1 MPGNN
6 KVILIDGSSFMYK
19 AYFALAVVGNF
30 MKNSK
35 GLCTNAIYT
44 FINMMTSILKTTN
57 PKKILVAFDA
67 GKKTFRHDLCETYKD
82 GRRPMDDEMRMQIP
96 YIKKYLDLIGIPR
109 YEIPLYEADDIIGTM
124 AKEAEEKG
132 YKVSIYSSD
141 KDLLQLITDNVTV
154 YKSKKGINDLE
165 EFNKEH
171 FIETYGFDPIKMIDL
186 KALMGDPSDNLPGIK
201 GVGEKTAT
209 KLIIEYGSV
218 EGIIDNMESIKGK
231 MGELIREN
239 YKDALMTKE
248 MVTIN
253 NSSPIE
259 ITIDDIDKKDVS
271 DELIDFYKDLEFNSF
286 LKNIKIT
293 KVDKN
298 SNYKVNDKTNAFID
312 KSSIYLEM
320 LDDNYHN
327 GKIIGISLSNSNG
340 NFYFDESILEDNDF
354 KKFIEDKNLEKYTYN
369 YKRLKVSLMYK
380 NIFVKGVTFD
390 LELASY
396 LVDPKTVKD
405 DFSKMASFYN
415 YDIALDE
422 QIYGKGAKQALP
434 EKDIYINHIVKKA
447 IAINELKDTLINKLK
462 EQEQYELFSSIE
474 VPLSDCLGDMEFSGM
489 KIDLEELNR
498 QKEDIKYRIDNLTK
512 DIYEVAGEEFNISST
527 KQLGV
532 ILFEKLNLPNGKKT
546 KTGYSTDSDTLE
558 SIRYYHEL
566 PSLVLEY
573 RRLTK
578 LYSTYLEGIENVVTN
593 GFVHTIFLQTQTET
607 GRLSSVEPNLQNIPI
622 RTSEGALIRKIFVP
636 NNDIFVSMD
645 YSQIELRMLAHIANV
660 KEMIDDFKNDRDIHE
675 ETAKFIYGKSS
686 VTKSERQ
693 SAKAINFGI
702 IYGMSTWRL
711 ANDLKISNA
720 KAKEFMDNYFLRFKE
735 IKEYMDGVIS
745 FAKENGY
752 VKTIMN
758 RRRYIPE
765 LNNSVFMVRE
775 AGKRNAMNAPI
786 QGSAADLI
794 KKAMVLIHEKMKSLN
809 LKSKLVCQIH
819 DELIF
824 DCVNEEKDLIM
835 KLGKEIMENAFSL
848 NVPLKVSVGEGK
860 TLFDA
865 K

>member
-1 MPGNN
+1 MAENN
-6 KVILIDGSSFMYK
+6 KVYLIDGSSFMYK
-19 AYFALAVVGNF
+19 AYFALAVTGNF

-44 FINMMTSILKTTN
+44 FINMMTSILKTN

-67 GKKTFRHDLCETYKD
+67 GKKTFRHEMCETYKD

-96 YIKKYLDLIGIPR
+96 YIKKYLDLIGVAR
-109 YEIPLYEADDIIGTM
+109 YEKELYEADDIIGTL
-124 AKEAEEKG
+124 AKEAEAKG
-132 YKVSIYSSD
+132 YKVNVYSSD

-165 EFNKEH
+165 EYTKDY
-171 FIETYGFDPIKMIDL
+171 FINEYGFEPIKMIDL
-186 KALMGDPSDNLPGIK
+186 KALMGDASDNLPGIK
-201 GVGEKTAT
+201 GIGEKTAT
-209 KLIIEYGSV
+209 KLIIEYGSI
-218 EGIIDNMESIKGK
+218 EGIIDNKDNIKGK
-231 MGELIREN
+231 MGDLIREHFN
-239 YKDALMTKE
+239 DAIMTKK

-253 NSSPIE
+253 NESPID
-259 ITIDDIDKKDVS
+259 ITVDDINRLDEK
-271 DELIDFYKDLEFNSF
+271 DELFDFYKDLEFNSF
-286 LKNIKIT
+286 LKRMKVKRIDEIDYKI
-293 KVDKN
+293 
-298 SNYKVNDKTNAFID
+298 NDKTNAFT
-312 KSSIYLEM
+312 SNCSIHLEM

-327 GKIIGISLSNSNG
+327 GKIIGFSIKNDNG
-340 NFYFDESILEDNDF
+340 LFYFDSNIVEDSDFKNFLEDE
-354 KKFIEDKNLEKYTYN
+354 KIKKYTYN
-369 YKRLKVSLMYK
+369 YKRLKVVLMNYGI
-380 NIFVKGVTFD
+380 NIKGVDFD
-390 LELASY
+390 LQLASY
-396 LVDPKTVKD
+396 LIDPKTVKD
-405 DFSKMASFYN
+405 DFSKLVSFYE
-415 YDIALDE
+415 YDLDLDE

-434 EKDIYINHIVKKA
+434 EEAIYQNHIVKKA
-447 IAINELKDTLINKLK
+447 KAIYDLKDKLIDILK
-462 EQEQYELFSSIE
+462 EQDQYSLFYNIE
-474 VPLSDCLGDMEFSGM
+474 IPLSDCLGDMEYEGM
-489 KIDLEELNR
+489 KIDIDELNR
-498 QKEDIKYRIDNLTK
+498 QKESIKKRIDNLTK

-578 LYSTYLEGIENVVTN
+578 LYSTYLEGIENVISK

-607 GRLSSVEPNLQNIPI
+607 GRLSSIEPNLQNIPI
-622 RTSEGALIRKIFVP
+622 RTEEGALIRKIFVP
-636 NNDIFVSMD
+636 KNDLFVSMD

-660 KEMIDDFKNDRDIHE
+660 KEMIDDFKNNRDIHE
-675 ETAKFIYGKSS
+675 ETAKFIYKKDH
-686 VTKSERQ
+686 VTKMERQ

-711 ANDLKISNA
+711 ANDLRISNA
-720 KAKEFMDNYFLRFKE
+720 EAKEFMNNYFLRYAE
-735 IKEYMDGVIS
+735 IKEYMDKTVE

-765 LNNSVFMVRE
+765 LSNPVFMVRE

-794 KKAMVLIHEKMKSLN
+794 KNAMVLIHKKLNELN
-809 LKSKLVCQIH
+809 LKSKLVSQIH
-819 DELIF
+819 DELVF
-824 DCVNEEKDLIM
+824 DCVESEVEQVKKI
-835 KLGKEIMENAFSL
+835 GKEIMEESFKL
-848 NVPLKVSVGEGK
+848 NVPLVVSTGLGK
-860 TLFDA
+860 TLYEA

>member
-1 MPGNN
+1 MADN

-19 AYFALAVVGNF
+19 AYFALASVGNF

-44 FINMMTSILKTTN
+44 FINMMTSILKTN

-67 GKKTFRHDLCETYKD
+67 GKKTFRHELCATYKD

-96 YIKKYLDLIGIPR
+96 YIKKYLDLVGVAR
-109 YEIPLYEADDIIGTM
+109 YEMPLYEADDIIGTM
-124 AKEAEEKG
+124 AKICEEKG
-132 YKVSIYSSD
+132 YKVGIYSSD
-141 KDLLQLITDNVTV
+141 KDLLQLITDNTTV

-165 EFNKEH
+165 EFSKAH
-171 FIETYGFDPIKMIDL
+171 FIEEYGFDPIKMIDL
-186 KALMGDPSDNLPGIK
+186 KSLMGDPSDNLPGIK
-201 GVGEKTAT
+201 GIGEKTAT

-218 EGIIDNMESIKGK
+218 EGIIENKEKIKGK
-231 MGELIREN
+231 MGDLIREH
-239 YKDALMTKE
+239 YEDALMTKK

-253 NSSPIE
+253 NQSPID
-259 ITIDDIDKKDVS
+259 ITIDDIDRKEES

-286 LKNIKIT
+286 LKKTKIKVVKET
-293 KVDKN
+293 N
-298 SNYKVNDKTNAFID
+298 FKVNDKTNAFI
-312 KSSIYLEM
+312 SESAIHLEM
-320 LDDNYHN
+320 LEENYHN
-327 GKIIGISLSNSNG
+327 GNIVGISIFNKNG
-340 NFYFDESILEDNDF
+340 SFYFDKDIINDSDF
-354 KKFIEDKNLEKYTYN
+354 KNFIEDESIKKYTYN
-369 YKRLKVSLMYK
+369 YKRLKVVLMY
-380 NIFVKGVTFD
+380 NNLNVRGVTFD
-390 LELASY
+390 LQLASY
-396 LVDPKTVKD
+396 LIDPKTVKD
-405 DFSKMASFYN
+405 DFSKLASFYE

-434 EKDIYINHIVKKA
+434 EKEIYENHIVKKA
-447 IAINELKDTLINKLK
+447 QAIYELKDNLIDKLK
-462 EQEQYELFSSIE
+462 NQEQYNLFSNIE
-474 VPLSDCLGDMEFSGM
+474 IPLSDCLADMEFNGM
-489 KIDLEELNR
+489 KVDLDELHKQKTEIGKRIDL
-498 QKEDIKYRIDNLTK
+498 LTK

-558 SIRYYHEL
+558 SIRYFHEL

-573 RRLTK
+573 RKLTK
-578 LYSTYLEGIENVVTN
+578 LYSTYLEGIENVITK

-607 GRLSSVEPNLQNIPI
+607 GRLSSIEPNLQNIPI
-622 RTSEGALIRKIFVP
+622 RTEDGALIRKMFIP
-636 NNDIFVSMD
+636 SNDLFISMD
-645 YSQIELRMLAHIANV
+645 YSQIELRLLAHIANV
-660 KEMIDDFKNDRDIHE
+660 KEMINDFKNNRDIHE
-675 ETAKFIYGKSS
+675 ETAKYILKKEM
-686 VTKSERQ
+686 VTKTERQ

-711 ANDLKISNA
+711 ANDLKISNSEA
-720 KAKEFMDNYFLRFKE
+720 KDFMDKYFERYSE
-735 IKEYMDGVIS
+735 IKEYMESTIN

-765 LNNSVFMVRE
+765 LSNPVFMVRE

-786 QGSAADLI
+786 QGSAADLM
-794 KKAMVLIHEKMKSLN
+794 KNAMVLIHKKMKELN
-809 LKSKLVCQIH
+809 LKSKLVSQIH

-824 DCVNEEKDLIM
+824 DCIESEKDEII
-835 KLGKEIMENAFSL
+835 KLGKDIMENAFKL
-848 NVPLKVSVGEGK
+848 NVPLVVSVGMGK

>member
-1 MPGNN
+1 MADN

-19 AYFALAVVGNF
+19 AYFALASVGNF

-44 FINMMTSILKTTN
+44 FINMMTSILKTN

-67 GKKTFRHDLCETYKD
+67 GKKTFRHELCATYKD

-96 YIKKYLDLIGIPR
+96 YIKKYLDLVGVAR
-109 YEIPLYEADDIIGTM
+109 YEMPLYEADDIIGTM
-124 AKEAEEKG
+124 AKICEEKG
-132 YKVSIYSSD
+132 YKVGIYSSD
-141 KDLLQLITDNVTV
+141 KDLLQLITDNTTV

-165 EFNKEH
+165 EFSKAH
-171 FIETYGFDPIKMIDL
+171 FIEEYGFDPIKMIDL
-186 KALMGDPSDNLPGIK
+186 KSLMGDPSDNLPGIK
-201 GVGEKTAT
+201 GIGEKTAT

-218 EGIIDNMESIKGK
+218 EGIIENKENIKGK
-231 MGELIREN
+231 MGDLIRER
-239 YKDALMTKE
+239 YEDALMTKK

-253 NSSPIE
+253 NESPID
-259 ITIDDIDKKDVS
+259 ITVDDIDRKEES

-286 LKNIKIT
+286 LKRT
-293 KVDKN
+293 KVKTVKEIN
-298 SNYKVNDKTNAFID
+298 FKVNDKTNAFI
-312 KSSIYLEM
+312 SESAIHLEM
-320 LDDNYHN
+320 LEENYHN
-327 GKIIGISLSNSNG
+327 GNIVGISIFNKNG
-340 NFYFDESILEDNDF
+340 SFYFDKDIINDSDF
-354 KKFIEDKNLEKYTYN
+354 KSFIEDESIKKYTYN
-369 YKRLKVSLMYK
+369 YKRLKVVLMYN
-380 NIFVKGVTFD
+380 NINVRGVTFD
-390 LELASY
+390 LQLASY
-396 LVDPKTVKD
+396 LIDPKTVKD
-405 DFSKMASFYN
+405 DFSKLASFYE

-434 EKDIYINHIVKKA
+434 EKEIYENHIVKKA
-447 IAINELKDTLINKLK
+447 QAIYELKDNLIEKLK
-462 EQEQYELFSSIE
+462 NQEQYNLFSNIE
-474 VPLSDCLGDMEFSGM
+474 IPLSDCLADMEFNGM
-489 KIDLEELNR
+489 KVDLDELHKQKNEIGKRIDL
-498 QKEDIKYRIDNLTK
+498 LTK

-558 SIRYYHEL
+558 SIRYFHEL

-573 RRLTK
+573 RKLTK
-578 LYSTYLEGIENVVTN
+578 LYSTYLEGIENVITK

-607 GRLSSVEPNLQNIPI
+607 GRLSSIEPNLQNIPI
-622 RTSEGALIRKIFVP
+622 RTEDGALIRKMFIP
-636 NNDIFVSMD
+636 SNDLFISMD
-645 YSQIELRMLAHIANV
+645 YSQIELRLLAHIANV
-660 KEMIDDFKNDRDIHE
+660 KEMINDFKNNRDIHE
-675 ETAKFIYGKSS
+675 ETAKYILKKEM
-686 VTKSERQ
+686 VTKTERQ

-711 ANDLKISNA
+711 ANDLKISNSEA
-720 KAKEFMDNYFLRFKE
+720 KDFMDKYFERYSE
-735 IKEYMDGVIS
+735 IKEYMESTIN

-765 LNNSVFMVRE
+765 LSNPVFMVRE

-786 QGSAADLI
+786 QGSAADLM
-794 KKAMVLIHEKMKSLN
+794 KNAMVLIHKKMKELN
-809 LKSKLVCQIH
+809 LKSKLVSQIH

-824 DCVNEEKDLIM
+824 DCIESEKDEII
-835 KLGKEIMENAFSL
+835 KLGKDIMENAFKL
-848 NVPLKVSVGEGK
+848 NVPLVVSVGMGK

>member
-1 MPGNN
+1 MASKN

-67 GKKTFRHDLCETYKD
+67 GKHTFRHDMCETYKD
-82 GRRPMDDEMRMQIP
+82 GRRPMDDEMRVQIP
-96 YIKKYLDLIGIPR
+96 YIKKYLDLIGVPR
-109 YEIPLYEADDIIGTM
+109 YEIPLYEADDIIGTL
-124 AKEAEEKG
+124 ASEAEKKG
-132 YKVSIYSSD
+132 YDVSIYSSD
-141 KDLLQLITDNVTV
+141 KDLLQLITENITV

-165 EFNKEH
+165 EFNKSH

-186 KALMGDPSDNLPGIK
+186 KALMGDASDNLPGIK
-201 GVGEKTAT
+201 GIGEKTAT

-218 EGIIDNMESIKGK
+218 EGIIDNKDNIKGK
-231 MGELIREN
+231 MGDLIREN
-239 YKDALMTKE
+239 YNDAITTKK

-253 NSSPIE
+253 TMSPIE
-259 ITIDDIDKKDVS
+259 ITVDDIDRKEES

-286 LKNIKIT
+286 LKRT
-293 KVDKN
+293 KVTKASDT
-298 SNYKVNDKTNAFID
+298 SYLVNDKTNAFING
-312 KSSIYLEM
+312 SSIYLEM
-320 LDDNYHN
+320 LDDNYHTGN
-327 GKIIGISLSNSNG
+327 IIGIAISNKNG
-340 NFYFDESILEDNDF
+340 DFYFDKSILDDLDF
-354 KKFIEDKNLEKYTYN
+354 KKFMEDESLKKYTFN
-369 YKRLKVSLMYK
+369 YKRLKVCLMYK
-380 NIFVKGVTFD
+380 NINALGIEFD
-390 LELASY
+390 LQLASY
-396 LVDPKTVKD
+396 LIDPKTVKD
-405 DFSKMASFYN
+405 DFSKTVGFYEV
-415 YDIALDE
+415 DLALDE
-422 QIYGKGAKQALP
+422 QIYGKGAKMQLP
-434 EKDIYINHIVKKA
+434 EDAIYQSHIVKKA
-447 IAINELKDTLINKLK
+447 RTILDLKDTLINKLK
-462 EQEQYELFSSIE
+462 EQEQYSLFYNIE
-474 VPLSDCLGDMEFSGM
+474 IPLSDCLGDMEFSGM
-489 KIDLEELNR
+489 KIDLDELHR
-498 QKEDIKYRIDNLTK
+498 QKEDIKTRIDNLTK

-578 LYSTYLEGIENVVTN
+578 LYSTYLEGIENVETN

-607 GRLSSVEPNLQNIPI
+607 GRLSSIEPNLQNIPI
-622 RTSEGALIRKIFVP
+622 RTSEGALIRKIFIP
-636 NNDIFVSMD
+636 SNDIFVSMD
-645 YSQIELRMLAHIANV
+645 YSQIELRLLAHIANV
-660 KEMIDDFKNDRDIHE
+660 KEMINDFNNNHDIHE
-675 ETAKFIYGKSS
+675 ETAKFIYKKDS
-686 VTKSERQ
+686 VTKMERQ

-720 KAKEFMDNYFLRFKE
+720 EAKKFMDNYFLRFSE
-735 IKEYMDGVIS
+735 IKEYMDSTVE
-745 FAKENGY
+745 FAKDNGY

-765 LNNSVFMVRE
+765 LNNPVYMVRE

-794 KKAMVLIHEKMKSLN
+794 KNAMVLIHKKMKELN
-809 LKSKLVCQIH
+809 LKSKLVSQIH
-819 DELIF
+819 DELVF
-824 DCVNEEKDLIM
+824 DCVSSEVDVIK
-835 KLGKEIMENAFSL
+835 KLGKEIMENSFKL
-848 NVPLKVSVGEGK
+848 NVPLVVSIGEGK
-860 TLFDA
+860 TLYEA

>member
-1 MPGNN
+1 MADNN
-6 KVILIDGSSFMYK
+6 KVILIDGSSFMYR
-19 AYFALAVVGNF
+19 AYFALASVGNF

-44 FINMMTSILKTTN
+44 FINMMTSILKTN

-67 GKKTFRHDLCETYKD
+67 GKKTFRHEMCETYKD
-82 GRRPMDDEMRMQIP
+82 GRRPMDDEMRVQIP
-96 YIKKYLDLIGIPR
+96 YIKKYLDLVGIPR
-109 YEIPLYEADDIIGTM
+109 YEIPLYEADDIIGTL

-132 YKVSIYSSD
+132 YKVSVYSSD
-141 KDLLQLITDNVTV
+141 KDLLQLITDNITV

-165 EFNKEH
+165 EYNKAH
-171 FIETYGFDPIKMIDL
+171 FLETYGFDPIKMIDL

-218 EGIIDNMESIKGK
+218 EGIIKNKETIKGK
-231 MGELIREN
+231 MGDLIREH
-239 YKDALMTKE
+239 YEDALMTKK

-253 NSSPIE
+253 NTSPIE
-259 ITIDDIDKKDVS
+259 ITIDDINRKDES

-286 LKNIKIT
+286 LKKTKIT
-293 KVDKN
+293 KVSEN
-298 SNYKVNDKTNAFID
+298 TNIVTNDKTNAFIN
-312 KSSIYLEM
+312 KSAVHLEM

-327 GKIIGISLSNSNG
+327 GKVIGLAVSNTNG
-340 NFYFDESILEDNDF
+340 NFYFDSDILSDLDF
-354 KKFIEDKNLEKYTYN
+354 KKFMEDENLEKYTYN
-369 YKRLKVSLMYK
+369 YKRLKVVLMYH

-390 LELASY
+390 IELASY
-396 LVDPKTVKD
+396 LIDPKTVKD
-405 DFSKMASFYN
+405 DFSKMVGFYN

-434 EKDIYINHIVKKA
+434 EKDIYVNHIIKKA
-447 IAINELKDTLINKLK
+447 MAINDLKDTLINKLK
-462 EQEQYELFSSIE
+462 EQEQYNLFSNIE
-474 VPLSDCLGDMEFSGM
+474 LPLSDCLGDMEFSGM
-489 KIDLEELNR
+489 KIDLDELHR
-498 QKEDIKYRIDNLTK
+498 QKDDIKNRIDNLTK
-512 DIYEVAGEEFNISST
+512 DIYEVAECEFNISST
-527 KQLGV
+527 KQLGE
-532 ILFEKLNLPNGKKT
+532 ILFEKLQLPNGKKT

-578 LYSTYLEGIENVVTN
+578 LYSTYLEGIENVVSK
-593 GFVHTIFLQTQTET
+593 GFVHTIFLQTSTET
-607 GRLSSVEPNLQNIPI
+607 GRLSSIEPNLQNIPI
-622 RTSEGALIRKIFVP
+622 RTEEGALIRKIFIP
-636 NNDIFVSMD
+636 SNDIFISMD
-645 YSQIELRMLAHIANV
+645 YSQIELRLLAHIANV
-660 KEMIDDFKNDRDIHE
+660 KEMISDFNNNRDIHE
-675 ETAKFIYGKSS
+675 ETAKFIYKKDS
-686 VTKSERQ
+686 VTKMERQ

-711 ANDLKISNA
+711 ANDLRISNA
-720 KAKEFMDNYFLRFKE
+720 EAKNFMDNYFLRYAE
-735 IKEYMDGVIS
+735 IKEYMNSTVNY
-745 FAKENGY
+745 AKENGY

-765 LNNSVFMVRE
+765 LSNPVFMVRE

-794 KKAMVLIHEKMKSLN
+794 KNAMVLIHKKMIELN
-809 LKSKLVCQIH
+809 LKSKLVSQIH
-819 DELIF
+819 DELVF
-824 DCVNEEKDLIM
+824 DCVSDEVETIKKI
-835 KLGKEIMENAFSL
+835 GKEIMENSFKL
-848 NVPLKVSVGEGK
+848 NVPLVVSVGMGK
-860 TLFDA
+860 TLYEA

>member
-1 MPGNN
+1 MANDN
-6 KVILIDGSSFMYK
+6 KVILIDGSSFMYR
-19 AYFALAVVGNF
+19 AYFALASVGNF

-44 FINMMTSILKTTN
+44 FINMMTSILKTN

-67 GKKTFRHDLCETYKD
+67 GKKTFRHELCATYKD

-96 YIKKYLDLIGIPR
+96 YIKKYLDLVGVAR

-124 AKEAEEKG
+124 AKEAEAKG

-141 KDLLQLITDNVTV
+141 KDLLQLITDNTTV

-165 EFNKEH
+165 EYSKAH
-171 FIETYGFDPIKMIDL
+171 FIEEYGFDPIKMIDL
-186 KALMGDPSDNLPGIK
+186 KSLMGDPSDNLPGIK

-218 EGIIDNMESIKGK
+218 EGIIENKDNIKGK
-231 MGELIREN
+231 MGDLIREH
-239 YKDALMTKE
+239 YEDALMTKK

-253 NSSPIE
+253 NESPIE
-259 ITIDDIDKKDVS
+259 ITVDDINKKDES

-286 LKNIKIT
+286 LKRT
-293 KVDKN
+293 KVKTVEEIN
-298 SNYKVNDKTNAFID
+298 FKVNDKTNAFI
-312 KSSIYLEM
+312 SESAIHLEM
-320 LDDNYHN
+320 LEENYHN
-327 GKIIGISLSNSNG
+327 GKVIGLSIFNKNG
-340 NFYFDESILEDNDF
+340 SFYFDSDILTDFDF
-354 KKFIEDKNLEKYTYN
+354 KNFIEDESIKKYTYN
-369 YKRLKVSLMYK
+369 YKRLKVVLMY
-380 NIFVKGVTFD
+380 NNLSIKGVTFD
-390 LELASY
+390 IQLASY
-396 LVDPKTVKD
+396 LIDPKTVKD
-405 DFSKMASFYN
+405 DFSKLVSFYE

-422 QIYGKGAKQALP
+422 QIYGKGAKQSLP
-434 EKDIYINHIVKKA
+434 EKEIYMNHITKKA
-447 IAINELKDTLINKLK
+447 QAIYELKDTLIDKLK
-462 EQEQYELFSSIE
+462 NQEQYNLFSNIE
-474 VPLSDCLGDMEFSGM
+474 IPLSDCLGDMEFSGM
-489 KIDLEELNR
+489 KVDLDELHK
-498 QKEDIKYRIDNLTK
+498 QKTEIGKRIELLTK

-573 RRLTK
+573 RKLTK
-578 LYSTYLEGIENVVTN
+578 LYSTYLEGIENVITK

-607 GRLSSVEPNLQNIPI
+607 GRLSSIEPNLQNIPI
-622 RTSEGALIRKIFVP
+622 RTEDGALIRKMFVP
-636 NNDIFVSMD
+636 NNDLFISMD
-645 YSQIELRMLAHIANV
+645 YSQIELRLLAHIANV
-660 KEMIDDFKNDRDIHE
+660 KEMINDFKNNKDIHE
-675 ETAKFIYGKSS
+675 ETAKYILKKES
-686 VTKSERQ
+686 VTKTERQ

-711 ANDLKISNA
+711 ANDLKISNSEA
-720 KAKEFMDNYFLRFKE
+720 KSFMDKYFERYSE
-735 IKEYMDGVIS
+735 IKEYMESTVN

-765 LNNSVFMVRE
+765 LSNPVFMVRE

-786 QGSAADLI
+786 QGSAADLM
-794 KKAMVLIHEKMKSLN
+794 KNAMVLIHKKMKELN
-809 LKSKLVCQIH
+809 LKSKLVSQIH

-824 DCVNEEKDLIM
+824 DVVESEKDEII
-835 KLGKEIMENAFSL
+835 KLGKDIMENAFKL
-848 NVPLKVSVGEGK
+848 NVPLIVSVGMGK

>member
-1 MPGNN
+1 MADKN
-6 KVILIDGSSFMYK
+6 KIILIDGSSFMYK

-96 YIKKYLDLIGIPR
+96 YIKKYLDLVGVPR
-109 YEIPLYEADDIIGTM
+109 YEMPLYEADDIIGTI
-124 AKEAEEKG
+124 AREAEEKG
-132 YKVSIYSSD
+132 YEVSIYSSD
-141 KDLLQLITDNVTV
+141 KDLLQLITDKVTV

-165 EFNKEH
+165 EYSKEH

-201 GVGEKTAT
+201 GIGEKTAS

-218 EGIIDNMESIKGK
+218 EGIIDNRENIKGK
-231 MGELIREN
+231 MGDLIREH
-239 YKDALMTKE
+239 YEDALMTKK

-253 NSSPIE
+253 NESPIE
-259 ITIDDIDKKDVS
+259 ITVDDIDRL
-271 DELIDFYKDLEFNSF
+271 DESEELNDFYRELEFNSF
-286 LKNIKIT
+286 LKKT
-293 KVDKN
+293 KVT
-298 SNYKVNDKTNAFID
+298 KVVDAKYTLNDKDKAFID

-320 LDDNYHN
+320 LDENYHN
-327 GKIIGISLSNSNG
+327 GSIIGIGIANKNG
-340 NFYFDESILEDNDF
+340 SFFFEPTIIEDNDF
-354 KKFIEDKNLEKYTYN
+354 KKFIEDEKIEKYTYN

-390 LELASY
+390 IQLASY
-396 LVDPKTVKD
+396 LIDPKTVKD
-405 DFSKMASFYN
+405 DFSKMVSFFN
-415 YDIALDE
+415 YELPLDE
-422 QIYGKGAKQALP
+422 QIYGKGAKLALP
-434 EKDIYINHIVKKA
+434 EKEIYYNHITKKA
-447 IAINELKDTLINKLK
+447 VAILELKDTLINKLK
-462 EQEQYELFSSIE
+462 EQDQYELFSNIE
-474 VPLSDCLGDMEFSGM
+474 IPLSDCLGDMEFDGM
-489 KIDLEELNR
+489 KIDLDELHK
-498 QKEDIKYRIDNLTK
+498 QKDEIKERIDNLTN

-607 GRLSSVEPNLQNIPI
+607 GRLSSIEPNLQNIPI
-622 RTSEGALIRKIFVP
+622 RTSEGALIRKIFIP
-636 NNDIFVSMD
+636 SNDIFVSMD
-645 YSQIELRMLAHIANV
+645 YSQIELRLLAHIANV
-660 KEMIDDFKNDRDIHE
+660 KEMIDDFKNNRDIHE
-675 ETAKFIYGKSS
+675 ETAKFIYKKDS
-686 VTKSERQ
+686 VTKTERQ

-702 IYGMSTWRL
+702 IYGMSNWRL
-711 ANDLKISNA
+711 ANDLKISNNE
-720 KAKEFMDNYFLRFKE
+720 AKEFMDNYFLRFSE
-735 IKEYMDGVIS
+735 IKEYMNKTVE

-765 LNNSVFMVRE
+765 LSNPVYMVRE

-794 KKAMVLIHEKMKSLN
+794 KNAMVLIHKKLKEMN
-809 LKSKLVCQIH
+809 LKSKLVSQIH
-819 DELIF
+819 DELVF
-824 DCVNEEKDLIM
+824 DCTLDEKDIVM
-835 KLGKEIMENAFSL
+835 KLGKEIMEHAFSL
-848 NVPLKVSVGEGK
+848 NVPLSVSVGEGK
-860 TLFDA
+860 TLYDA

>member
-1 MPGNN
+1 MASKN

-44 FINMMTSILKTTN
+44 FINMMTSILKQTN

-67 GKKTFRHDLCETYKD
+67 GKHTFRHDLCETYKD

-96 YIKKYLDLIGIPR
+96 YIKKYLDLIGVSR
-109 YEIPLYEADDIIGTM
+109 YEIINYEADDIIGTL
-124 AKEAEEKG
+124 AKQAEEKG
-132 YKVSIYSSD
+132 YEVSIYSSD

-165 EFNKEH
+165 EFNKAH
-171 FIETYGFDPIKMIDL
+171 FIETYGFEPIKMIDL

-201 GVGEKTAT
+201 GIGEKTAS

-218 EGIIDNMESIKGK
+218 EGIIENKDSIKGK
-231 MGELIREN
+231 MGDLIREN
-239 YKDALMTKE
+239 YNDALMTKQ

-253 NSSPIE
+253 RESPIE
-259 ITIDDIDKKDVS
+259 ITIDDIDRKEES

-286 LKNIKIT
+286 LKKT
-293 KVDKN
+293 KVTKASS
-298 SNYKVNDKTNAFID
+298 SNYLVNDKTNAFID

-320 LDDNYHN
+320 LDENYHN
-327 GKIIGISLSNSNG
+327 GNIIGIAISNSNG
-340 NFYFDESILEDNDF
+340 SFYFDSNIISDLDF
-354 KKFIEDKNLEKYTYN
+354 KKFMEDENIKKYTFN

-380 NIFVKGVTFD
+380 NINVRGIDFD
-390 LELASY
+390 LQLASY
-396 LVDPKTVKD
+396 LIDPKTVKD
-405 DFSKMASFYN
+405 DFSKTVGFY
-415 YDIALDE
+415 DFDMPLDE
-422 QIYGKGAKQALP
+422 QIYGKGAKIALP
-434 EKDIYINHIVKKA
+434 EKNIYESHIVKKA
-447 IAINELKDTLINKLK
+447 EAILALKDTLINKLK
-462 EQEQYELFSSIE
+462 EQEQYDLFYNIE
-474 VPLSDCLGDMEFSGM
+474 IPLSTCLGDMEYSGM
-489 KIDLEELNR
+489 KIDLDELHR
-498 QKEDIKYRIDNLTK
+498 QKAEIKQRIDNLTN
-512 DIYEVAGEEFNISST
+512 DIYDVAGEEFNISST

-566 PSLVLEY
+566 PSLILEY

-607 GRLSSVEPNLQNIPI
+607 GRLSSIEPNLQNIPI
-622 RTSEGALIRKIFVP
+622 RTSEGALIRKIFIP
-636 NNDIFVSMD
+636 SNDVFVSMD
-645 YSQIELRMLAHIANV
+645 YSQIELRLLAHIANV
-660 KEMIDDFKNDRDIHE
+660 KEMISDFNNNRDIHE
-675 ETAKFIYGKSS
+675 ETAKFIYKKDS
-686 VTKSERQ
+686 VTKMERQ

-711 ANDLKISNA
+711 ANDLKISNNEA
-720 KAKEFMDNYFLRFKE
+720 KKFMDNYFLRFSE
-735 IKEYMDGVIS
+735 IKTYMDSTIE

-765 LNNSVFMVRE
+765 LNNPVYMVRE

-794 KKAMVLIHEKMKSLN
+794 KCAMVLIHKKFEELK
-809 LKSKLVCQIH
+809 LKSKIVSQIH

-824 DCVNEEKDLIM
+824 DCVNEEKELIM
-835 KLGKEIMENAFSL
+835 KIGKEIMENAFKLS
-848 NVPLKVSVGEGK
+848 VPLVVSVGEGK

>member
-1 MPGNN
+1 MASNN
-6 KVILIDGSSFMYK
+6 KVILIDGSSFMYR
-19 AYFALAVVGNF
+19 AYFALASVGNY

-44 FINMMTSILKTTN
+44 FINMMTSILKTN

-67 GKKTFRHDLCETYKD
+67 GKKTFRHELCETYKD
-82 GRRPMDDEMRMQIP
+82 GRRPMDDEMRVQIP
-96 YIKKYLDLIGIPR
+96 YIKKYLDLVGIPR
-109 YEIPLYEADDIIGTM
+109 YEIPLYEADDIIGTL
-124 AKEAEEKG
+124 AKKAEEEG

-165 EFNKEH
+165 EYDKAH

-201 GVGEKTAT
+201 GVGEKTAS

-218 EGIIDNMESIKGK
+218 EGIIEHKDSIKGK
-231 MGELIREN
+231 MGDLIREHFN
-239 YKDALMTKE
+239 DALMTKQ

-253 NSSPIE
+253 NESPIE
-259 ITIDDIDKKDVS
+259 ITIDDIDRKEES
-271 DELIDFYKDLEFNSF
+271 SELIDFYKDLEFNSF
-286 LKNIKIT
+286 LKKTKIT
-293 KVDKN
+293 KV
-298 SNYKVNDKTNAFID
+298 SNDTNIVINDKTNAFIN
-312 KSSIYLEM
+312 KSSIHLEM
-320 LDDNYHN
+320 LDENYHN
-327 GKIIGISLSNSNG
+327 GIVIGIGITNSNG
-340 NFYFDESILEDNDF
+340 SFYFDNNILEDVDF
-354 KKFIEDKNLEKYTYN
+354 KNFMENNSIDKYTYN
-369 YKRLKVSLMYK
+369 YKRLKVVLMYH
-380 NIFVKGVTFD
+380 NIFIQGVSFD

-396 LVDPKTVKD
+396 LLDPKTVKD
-405 DFSKMASFYN
+405 DFSKMVSFYD

-422 QIYGKGAKQALP
+422 QIYGKGAKQKLP
-434 EKDIYINHIVKKA
+434 EKEIYIDHIIKKA
-447 IAINELKDTLINKLK
+447 KAIMELKDNLINKLK
-462 EQEQYELFSSIE
+462 EQEQYNLFSNIE
-474 VPLSDCLGDMEFSGM
+474 LPLSDCLGDMEYSGM
-489 KIDLEELNR
+489 KIDLDELSR
-498 QKEDIKYRIDNLTK
+498 QKENIKERIDSLTN
-512 DIYEVAGEEFNISST
+512 DIYDVAGETFNISST
-527 KQLGV
+527 KQLGE

-578 LYSTYLEGIENVVTN
+578 LYSTYLEGIENVVN
-593 GFVHTIFLQTQTET
+593 KGFVHTIFLQTSTET
-607 GRLSSVEPNLQNIPI
+607 GRLSSIEPNLQNIPI
-622 RTSEGALIRKIFVP
+622 RTEEGALIRKIFIP
-636 NNDIFVSMD
+636 SNDIFISMD
-645 YSQIELRMLAHIANV
+645 YSQIELRLLAHIANV
-660 KEMIDDFKNDRDIHE
+660 KEMISDFNNNRDIHE
-675 ETAKFIYGKSS
+675 ETAKFIYKKDS
-686 VTKSERQ
+686 VTKMERQ

-711 ANDLKISNA
+711 ANDLHISNNEA
-720 KAKEFMDNYFLRFKE
+720 KNFMDNYFIRYSE
-735 IKEYMDGVIS
+735 IKEYMDKTVE
-745 FAKENGY
+745 FAKEFGY

-765 LNNSVFMVRE
+765 LNNPVFMVRE

-794 KKAMVLIHEKMKSLN
+794 KNAMVLIHKKMKELN
-809 LKSKLVCQIH
+809 LKSKIVSQIH

-824 DCVNEEKDLIM
+824 DCVNSEVETIEKI
-835 KLGKEIMENAFSL
+835 GKEIMESSFKL
-848 NVPLKVSVGEGK
+848 NVPLVVSTGMGK
-860 TLFDA
+860 TLYEA

>member
-1 MPGNN
+1 MQENN
-6 KVILIDGSSFMYK
+6 NVYLIDGSSFMYK

-44 FINMMTSILKTTN
+44 FINMMTSILKNN

-67 GKKTFRHDLCETYKD
+67 GKHTFRHDLVETYKD

-96 YIKKYLDLIGIPR
+96 YIKKYLDLIGVAR
-109 YEIPLYEADDIIGTM
+109 YELPLYEADDIIGTM
-124 AKEAEEKG
+124 AKKAEEAG
-132 YKVSIYSSD
+132 YRVNVYSSD
-141 KDLLQLITDNVTV
+141 KDLLQLITDNITV
-154 YKSKKGINDLE
+154 FKSKKGINDLE
-165 EFNKEH
+165 EFNKAH

-201 GVGEKTAT
+201 GIGEKTAT
-209 KLIIEYGSV
+209 KLIIEYGSI
-218 EGIIDNMESIKGK
+218 EGIIENKDSLKGK
-231 MGELIREN
+231 MGDLIREN
-239 YKDALMTKE
+239 YNDAITTKK

-253 NSSPIE
+253 NESPIE
-259 ITIDDIDKKDVS
+259 ITLDDINRKEENE
-271 DELIDFYKDLEFNSF
+271 ELMDFYKDLEFNSF
-286 LKNIKIT
+286 LKRT
-293 KVDKN
+293 KVTKTINNLD
-298 SNYKVNDKTNAFID
+298 YKVNDKTNAFITD
-312 KSSIYLEM
+312 SSIYLEM
-320 LDDNYHN
+320 LDENYHN
-327 GKIIGISLSNSNG
+327 GKIIGIAIVNKNG
-340 NFYFDESILEDNDF
+340 NFYFDESITLDLDF
-354 KKFIEDKNLEKYTYN
+354 KRFMEDESIKKYTYN

-380 NIFVKGVTFD
+380 NINVKGVEFD
-390 LELASY
+390 IQLASY
-396 LVDPKTVKD
+396 LINPKSVKD
-405 DFSKMASFYN
+405 DFSKMVSFYEKE
-415 YDIALDE
+415 IELDE
-422 QIYGKGAKQALP
+422 QIYGKGAKQSLP
-434 EKDIYINHIVKKA
+434 EESIYQNFIIKKA
-447 IAINELKDTLINKLK
+447 NIILELKDKIINILK
-462 EQEQYELFSSIE
+462 EQDQYDLFYNIEL
-474 VPLSDCLGDMEFSGM
+474 PLSTCLGDMEFSGM
-489 KIDLEELNR
+489 KVDLDELHK
-498 QKEDIKYRIDNLTK
+498 QKEDIKKRIDLITK

-607 GRLSSVEPNLQNIPI
+607 GRLSSIEPNLQNLPI
-622 RTSEGALIRKIFVP
+622 RSEEGALIRKMFIP
-636 NNDIFVSMD
+636 SNDLFVSMD
-645 YSQIELRMLAHIANV
+645 YSQIELRLLAHIADV
-660 KEMIDDFKNDRDIHE
+660 KEMISDFNNKKDIHE
-675 ETAKFIYGKSS
+675 ETAKYILKKDS
-686 VTKSERQ
+686 VTKYERQ

-711 ANDLKISNA
+711 ANDLKISNNE
-720 KAKEFMDNYFLRFKE
+720 AKEFMDKYFERYKE
-735 IKEYMDGVIS
+735 IKTYMEEVVN

-758 RRRYIPE
+758 RRRFIPE
-765 LNNSVFMVRE
+765 LSNPVYMVRE

-786 QGSAADLI
+786 QGSAADLM
-794 KKAMVLIHEKMKSLN
+794 KLAMVLIHKELIKQN
-809 LKSKLVCQIH
+809 LKSKLVSQIH

-824 DCVNEEKDLIM
+824 DVEKSEVDKVKKI
-835 KLGKEIMENAFSL
+835 GKEIMENAFKL
-848 NVPLKVSVGEGK
+848 KVPLEVSVVQGK
-860 TLFDA
+860 TLFEA

>member
-1 MPGNN
+1 MADNN
-6 KVILIDGSSFMYK
+6 KVILIDGSSFMYR
-19 AYFALAVVGNF
+19 AYFALASVGNF

-44 FINMMTSILKTTN
+44 FINMMTSILKTN

-82 GRRPMDDEMRMQIP
+82 GRRPMDDEMRVQIP
-96 YIKKYLDLIGIPR
+96 YIKKYLDLVGIPR
-109 YEIPLYEADDIIGTM
+109 YEIPLYEADDIIGTL

-132 YKVSIYSSD
+132 YKVSVYSSD
-141 KDLLQLITDNVTV
+141 KDLLQLITDNITV

-165 EFNKEH
+165 EYNKAH

-218 EGIIDNMESIKGK
+218 EGIIENKETIKGK
-231 MGELIREN
+231 MGDLIREH
-239 YKDALMTKE
+239 YEDALMTKK

-253 NSSPIE
+253 NASPIE
-259 ITIDDIDKKDVS
+259 ITIDDINRKDES

-286 LKNIKIT
+286 LKKTKIT
-293 KVDKN
+293 KISENTNIVT
-298 SNYKVNDKTNAFID
+298 NDKTNAFIN
-312 KSSIYLEM
+312 KSAVHLEM

-327 GKIIGISLSNSNG
+327 GKVIGLAVSNSNG
-340 NFYFDESILEDNDF
+340 NFYFDSEILSDLDF
-354 KKFIEDKNLEKYTYN
+354 KKFMEDETLEKYTYN
-369 YKRLKVSLMYK
+369 YKRLKVVLMYH

-390 LELASY
+390 IELASY
-396 LVDPKTVKD
+396 LIDPKTVKD
-405 DFSKMASFYN
+405 DFSKMVGFYN

-434 EKDIYINHIVKKA
+434 EKNIYVDHIIKKA
-447 IAINELKDTLINKLK
+447 MAITDLKDTLINKLK
-462 EQEQYELFSSIE
+462 EQEQYNLFSNIE
-474 VPLSDCLGDMEFSGM
+474 LPLSDCLGDMEFSGM
-489 KIDLEELNR
+489 KIDLDELHR
-498 QKEDIKYRIDNLTK
+498 QKDDIKNRIDNLTK
-512 DIYEVAGEEFNISST
+512 DIYEVAECEFNISST
-527 KQLGV
+527 KQLGE

-578 LYSTYLEGIENVVTN
+578 LYSTYLEGIENVVSK
-593 GFVHTIFLQTQTET
+593 GFVHTIFLQTSTET
-607 GRLSSVEPNLQNIPI
+607 GRLSSIEPNLQNIPI
-622 RTSEGALIRKIFVP
+622 RTEEGALIRKIFIP
-636 NNDIFVSMD
+636 SNDIFISMD
-645 YSQIELRMLAHIANV
+645 YSQIELRLLAHIANV
-660 KEMIDDFKNDRDIHE
+660 KEMISDFNNNRDIHE
-675 ETAKFIYGKSS
+675 ETAKFIYKKDS
-686 VTKSERQ
+686 VTKMERQ

-711 ANDLKISNA
+711 ANDLRISNA
-720 KAKEFMDNYFLRFKE
+720 EAKNFMDNYFLRYAE
-735 IKEYMDGVIS
+735 IKEYMDSIVNY
-745 FAKENGY
+745 AKENGY

-765 LNNSVFMVRE
+765 LNNPVFMVRE

-794 KKAMVLIHEKMKSLN
+794 KNAMVLIHKKMAELN
-809 LKSKLVCQIH
+809 LKSKLVSQIH
-819 DELIF
+819 DELVF
-824 DCVNEEKDLIM
+824 DCVNDEVETIKKI
-835 KLGKEIMENAFSL
+835 GKEIMENSFKL
-848 NVPLKVSVGEGK
+848 NVPLVVSVDMGK
-860 TLFDA
+860 TLYEA

>member
-1 MPGNN
+1 MADN

-19 AYFALAVVGNF
+19 AYFALASVGNF

-44 FINMMTSILKTTN
+44 FINMMTSILKTN

-67 GKKTFRHDLCETYKD
+67 GKKTFRHEMCATYKD

-96 YIKKYLDLIGIPR
+96 YIKKYLDLVGVAR

-124 AKEAEEKG
+124 AKICEEKG
-132 YKVSIYSSD
+132 YSVSIYSSD
-141 KDLLQLITDNVTV
+141 KDLLQLITDNTTV

-165 EFNKEH
+165 EYSKAH
-171 FIETYGFDPIKMIDL
+171 FIEEYGFDPIKMIDL
-186 KALMGDPSDNLPGIK
+186 KSLMGDPSDNLPGIK
-201 GVGEKTAT
+201 GIGEKTAT

-218 EGIIDNMESIKGK
+218 EGIIENKDNIKGK
-231 MGELIREN
+231 MGDLIREH
-239 YKDALMTKE
+239 YEDALMTKK

-253 NSSPIE
+253 NESPIE
-259 ITIDDIDKKDVS
+259 ITIDDINKKEES

-286 LKNIKIT
+286 LKKT
-293 KVDKN
+293 KVKTVKEI
-298 SNYKVNDKTNAFID
+298 SFKVNDKTNAFINE
-312 KSSIYLEM
+312 SAIHLEM
-320 LDDNYHN
+320 LEENYHN
-327 GKIIGISLSNSNG
+327 GNIVGISIFNKNG
-340 NFYFDESILEDNDF
+340 LFYFDKDIINDSDF
-354 KKFIEDKNLEKYTYN
+354 KSFIEDESIKKYTYN
-369 YKRLKVSLMYK
+369 YKRLKVVLMY
-380 NIFVKGVTFD
+380 NNLSIKGVTFD
-390 LELASY
+390 LQLASY
-396 LVDPKTVKD
+396 LIDPKTVKD
-405 DFSKMASFYN
+405 DFSKLASFYE

-434 EKDIYINHIVKKA
+434 EKEIYMNHIAKKA
-447 IAINELKDTLINKLK
+447 QAIYELKDNLIDKLK
-462 EQEQYELFSSIE
+462 NQEQYILFSNIE
-474 VPLSDCLGDMEFSGM
+474 IPLSDCLADMEYNGM
-489 KIDLEELNR
+489 KVNLDELHK
-498 QKEDIKYRIDNLTK
+498 QKTEIGKRIEMLTK

-558 SIRYYHEL
+558 SIRYFHEL

-573 RRLTK
+573 RKLTK
-578 LYSTYLEGIENVVTN
+578 LYSTYLEGIENVVTS

-607 GRLSSVEPNLQNIPI
+607 GRLSSIEPNLQNIPI
-622 RTSEGALIRKIFVP
+622 RTEDGALIRKMFVP
-636 NNDIFVSMD
+636 SNDLFISMD
-645 YSQIELRMLAHIANV
+645 YSQIELRLLAHIANV
-660 KEMIDDFKNDRDIHE
+660 KEMINDFKNNRDIHE
-675 ETAKFIYGKSS
+675 ETAKYILKKDM
-686 VTKSERQ
+686 VTKTERQ

-711 ANDLKISNA
+711 ANDLKISNSEA
-720 KAKEFMDNYFLRFKE
+720 KDFMDKYFERYSE
-735 IKEYMDGVIS
+735 IKEYMESTVN

-765 LNNSVFMVRE
+765 LSNPVFMVRE

-786 QGSAADLI
+786 QGSAADLM
-794 KKAMVLIHEKMKSLN
+794 KNAMVLIHKKMKELN
-809 LKSKLVCQIH
+809 LKSKLVSQIH

-824 DCVNEEKDLIM
+824 DCVESEKEEII
-835 KLGKEIMENAFSL
+835 KLGKDIMENAFKL
-848 NVPLKVSVGEGK
+848 NVPLVVSVGMGK

>member
-1 MPGNN
+1 MQENN
-6 KVILIDGSSFMYK
+6 NVYLIDGSSFMYK

-44 FINMMTSILKTTN
+44 FINMMTSILKNN

-67 GKKTFRHDLCETYKD
+67 GKHTFRHDLVETYKD

-96 YIKKYLDLIGIPR
+96 YIKKYLDLIGVAR
-109 YEIPLYEADDIIGTM
+109 YELPLYEADDIIGTM
-124 AKEAEEKG
+124 AKKAEEAG
-132 YKVSIYSSD
+132 YRVNVYSSD
-141 KDLLQLITDNVTV
+141 KDLLQLITDNITV
-154 YKSKKGINDLE
+154 FKSKKGINDLE
-165 EFNKEH
+165 EFNKAH

-201 GVGEKTAT
+201 GIGEKTAT
-209 KLIIEYGSV
+209 KLIIEYGSI
-218 EGIIDNMESIKGK
+218 EGIIENKDSLKGK
-231 MGELIREN
+231 MGDLIREN
-239 YKDALMTKE
+239 YNDAITTKK

-253 NSSPIE
+253 NESPIE
-259 ITIDDIDKKDVS
+259 ITLDDINRKEETE
-271 DELIDFYKDLEFNSF
+271 ELMDFYKDLEFNSF
-286 LKNIKIT
+286 LKRT
-293 KVDKN
+293 KVTKTINNLD
-298 SNYKVNDKTNAFID
+298 YKVNDKTNAFITD
-312 KSSIYLEM
+312 SSIYLEM
-320 LDDNYHN
+320 LDENYHN
-327 GKIIGISLSNSNG
+327 GKIIGIAIVNKNG
-340 NFYFDESILEDNDF
+340 NFYFDESITLDLDF
-354 KKFIEDKNLEKYTYN
+354 KRFMEDESIKKYTYN

-380 NIFVKGVTFD
+380 NINVKGVEFD
-390 LELASY
+390 IQLASY
-396 LVDPKTVKD
+396 LINPKSVKD
-405 DFSKMASFYN
+405 DFSKMVSFYEKE
-415 YDIALDE
+415 IELDE
-422 QIYGKGAKQALP
+422 QIYGKGAKQSLP
-434 EKDIYINHIVKKA
+434 EESIYQNFIIKKA
-447 IAINELKDTLINKLK
+447 NIILELKDKIINILK
-462 EQEQYELFSSIE
+462 EQDQYDLFYNIEL
-474 VPLSDCLGDMEFSGM
+474 PLSTCLGDMEFSGM
-489 KIDLEELNR
+489 KVDLDELHK
-498 QKEDIKYRIDNLTK
+498 QKEDIKKRIDLITK

-607 GRLSSVEPNLQNIPI
+607 GRLSSIEPNLQNLPI
-622 RTSEGALIRKIFVP
+622 RSEEGALIRKMFIP
-636 NNDIFVSMD
+636 SNDLFVSMD
-645 YSQIELRMLAHIANV
+645 YSQIELRLLAHIADV
-660 KEMIDDFKNDRDIHE
+660 KEMISDFNNKKDIHE
-675 ETAKFIYGKSS
+675 ETAKYILKKDS
-686 VTKSERQ
+686 VTKYERQ

-711 ANDLKISNA
+711 ANDLKISNNE
-720 KAKEFMDNYFLRFKE
+720 AKEFMDKYFERYKE
-735 IKEYMDGVIS
+735 IKTYMEEVVN

-758 RRRYIPE
+758 RRRFIPE
-765 LNNSVFMVRE
+765 LSNPVYMVRE

-786 QGSAADLI
+786 QGSAADLM
-794 KKAMVLIHEKMKSLN
+794 KLAMVLIHKELIKQN
-809 LKSKLVCQIH
+809 LKSKLVSQIH

-824 DCVNEEKDLIM
+824 DVEKSEVDKVKKI
-835 KLGKEIMENAFSL
+835 GKEIMENAFKL
-848 NVPLKVSVGEGK
+848 KVPLEVSVVQGK
-860 TLFDA
+860 TLFEA

>member
-1 MPGNN
+1 MQENN
-6 KVILIDGSSFMYK
+6 NVYLIDGSSFMYK

-44 FINMMTSILKTTN
+44 FINMMTSILKNN

-67 GKKTFRHDLCETYKD
+67 GKHTFRHDLVETYKD

-96 YIKKYLDLIGIPR
+96 YIKKYLDLIGVAR
-109 YEIPLYEADDIIGTM
+109 YELPLYEADDIIGTM
-124 AKEAEEKG
+124 AKKAEEAG
-132 YKVSIYSSD
+132 YRVNVYSSD
-141 KDLLQLITDNVTV
+141 KDLLQLITDNITV
-154 YKSKKGINDLE
+154 FKSKKGINDLE
-165 EFNKEH
+165 EFNKAH

-201 GVGEKTAT
+201 GIGEKTAT
-209 KLIIEYGSV
+209 KLIIEYGSI
-218 EGIIDNMESIKGK
+218 EGIIENKDSLKGK
-231 MGELIREN
+231 MGDLIREN
-239 YKDALMTKE
+239 YNDAITTKK

-253 NSSPIE
+253 NESPIE
-259 ITIDDIDKKDVS
+259 ITLDDINKKEENE
-271 DELIDFYKDLEFNSF
+271 ELMDFYKDLEFNSF
-286 LKNIKIT
+286 LKRT
-293 KVDKN
+293 KVTKTINNLD
-298 SNYKVNDKTNAFID
+298 YKVNDKTNAFITD
-312 KSSIYLEM
+312 SSIYLEM
-320 LDDNYHN
+320 LDENYHN
-327 GKIIGISLSNSNG
+327 GKIIGIAIVNKNG
-340 NFYFDESILEDNDF
+340 NFYFDESITLDLDF
-354 KKFIEDKNLEKYTYN
+354 KRFMEDESIKKYTYN

-380 NIFVKGVTFD
+380 NINVKGVEFD
-390 LELASY
+390 IQLASY
-396 LVDPKTVKD
+396 LINPKSVKD
-405 DFSKMASFYN
+405 DFSKMVSFYEKE
-415 YDIALDE
+415 IELDE

-434 EKDIYINHIVKKA
+434 EESIYQNFIIKKA
-447 IAINELKDTLINKLK
+447 NIILELKDKMTNILK
-462 EQEQYELFSSIE
+462 EQDQYDLFYNIEL
-474 VPLSDCLGDMEFSGM
+474 PLSTCLGDMEFSGM
-489 KIDLEELNR
+489 KVDLDELHR
-498 QKEDIKYRIDNLTK
+498 QKEDIKKRIDLITK

-607 GRLSSVEPNLQNIPI
+607 GRLSSIEPNLQNLPI
-622 RTSEGALIRKIFVP
+622 RSEEGALIRKMFIP
-636 NNDIFVSMD
+636 SNDLFVSMD
-645 YSQIELRMLAHIANV
+645 YSQIELRLLAHIADV
-660 KEMIDDFKNDRDIHE
+660 KEMISDFNNKKDIHE
-675 ETAKFIYGKSS
+675 ETAKYILKKDS
-686 VTKSERQ
+686 VTKYERQ

-711 ANDLKISNA
+711 ANDLKISNNE
-720 KAKEFMDNYFLRFKE
+720 AKEFMDKYFERYKE
-735 IKEYMDGVIS
+735 IKTYMEEVVN

-758 RRRYIPE
+758 RRRFIPE
-765 LNNSVFMVRE
+765 LSNPVYMVRE

-786 QGSAADLI
+786 QGSAADLM
-794 KKAMVLIHEKMKSLN
+794 KLAMVLIHKELIKQN
-809 LKSKLVCQIH
+809 LKSKLVSQIH

-824 DCVNEEKDLIM
+824 DVETSEVDKVKKI
-835 KLGKEIMENAFSL
+835 GKEIMENAFKL
-848 NVPLKVSVGEGK
+848 KVPLEVSVGQGK
-860 TLFDA
+860 TLFEA

>member
-1 MPGNN
+1 MANNN
-6 KVILIDGSSFMYK
+6 KVILIDGSSFMYR
-19 AYFALAVVGNF
+19 AYFALASVGNY

-35 GLCTNAIYT
+35 GQCTNAIYT
-44 FINMMTSILKTTN
+44 FINMMTSILKTN

-67 GKKTFRHDLCETYKD
+67 GKKTFRHELCETYKD
-82 GRRPMDDEMRMQIP
+82 GRRPMDDEMREQIP
-96 YIKKYLDLIGIPR
+96 YIKKYLDLVGIPR
-109 YEIPLYEADDIIGTM
+109 YEIPLYEADDIIGTL

-165 EFNKEH
+165 EYDKAH
-171 FIETYGFDPIKMIDL
+171 FIDTYGFDPIKMIDL

-201 GVGEKTAT
+201 GVGEKTAS

-218 EGIIDNMESIKGK
+218 EGIIEHKDSIKGK
-231 MGELIREN
+231 MGDLIREHFN
-239 YKDALMTKE
+239 DALMTKQ

-253 NSSPIE
+253 NNSPIE
-259 ITIDDIDKKDVS
+259 ITVDDIDRKDES
-271 DELIDFYKDLEFNSF
+271 SELIDFYKDLEFNSF
-286 LKNIKIT
+286 LKKTKIT
-293 KVDKN
+293 KV
-298 SNYKVNDKTNAFID
+298 SNNTNIVINDKTNAFIN
-312 KSSIYLEM
+312 KSSIHLEM

-327 GKIIGISLSNSNG
+327 GNIIGIGITNSNG
-340 NFYFDESILEDNDF
+340 CFYFDSNILSDLDF
-354 KKFIEDKNLEKYTYN
+354 KKFIEDEEIEKYTYN
-369 YKRLKVSLMYK
+369 YKRLKVVLMYH
-380 NIFVKGVTFD
+380 NIFIKGVSFD

-396 LVDPKTVKD
+396 LLDPKSVKD
-405 DFSKMASFYN
+405 DFSKMVSFYD

-422 QIYGKGAKQALP
+422 QIYGKGAKFKLP
-434 EKDIYINHIVKKA
+434 EKEIYVDHIIKKA
-447 IAINELKDTLINKLK
+447 KAIMDLKDTLINKLK
-462 EQEQYELFSSIE
+462 EQEQYSLFSNIE
-474 VPLSDCLGDMEFSGM
+474 LPLSDCLGDMEYNGM
-489 KIDLEELNR
+489 KIDLDELSR
-498 QKEDIKYRIDNLTK
+498 QKEDIKNRIDNLTN
-512 DIYEVAGEEFNISST
+512 DIYEVAGETFNISST
-527 KQLGV
+527 KQLGE

-578 LYSTYLEGIENVVTN
+578 LYSTYLEGIENVVN
-593 GFVHTIFLQTQTET
+593 KGFVHTIFLQTSTET
-607 GRLSSVEPNLQNIPI
+607 GRLSSIEPNLQNIPI
-622 RTSEGALIRKIFVP
+622 RTSEGALIRKIFIP
-636 NNDIFVSMD
+636 SNDIFISMD
-645 YSQIELRMLAHIANV
+645 YSQIELRLLAHIANV
-660 KEMIDDFKNDRDIHE
+660 KEMINDFNNNRDIHE
-675 ETAKFIYGKSS
+675 ETAKFIYKKDS
-686 VTKSERQ
+686 VTKMERQ

-711 ANDLKISNA
+711 ANDLHISNNEA
-720 KAKEFMDNYFLRFKE
+720 KNFMDNYFIRYSE
-735 IKEYMDGVIS
+735 IKEYMDKTVE
-745 FAKENGY
+745 FAKEFGY

-765 LNNSVFMVRE
+765 LKNPVFMVRE

-794 KKAMVLIHEKMKSLN
+794 KNAMVLIHKKMEELN
-809 LKSKLVCQIH
+809 LKSKIVSQIH

-824 DCVNEEKDLIM
+824 DCVNSETEIIEKI
-835 KLGKEIMENAFSL
+835 GKEIMESSFKL
-848 NVPLKVSVGEGK
+848 NVPLVVSTGMGK
-860 TLFDA
+860 TLYEA

>member
-1 MPGNN
+1 MTENN
-6 KVILIDGSSFMYK
+6 KVFLIDGSSFMYK
-19 AYFALAVVGNF
+19 AYFALAVTGNF

-44 FINMMTSILKTTN
+44 FINMMTSILKNN

-67 GKKTFRHDLCETYKD
+67 GKKTFRHEMCGTYKD
-82 GRRPMDDEMRMQIP
+82 GRRPMDDEMRVQIP
-96 YIKKYLDLIGIPR
+96 YIKKYLDLIGVAR
-109 YEIPLYEADDIIGTM
+109 YEKELYEADDIIGTI

-132 YKVSIYSSD
+132 YKVNIYSSD

-165 EFNKEH
+165 EYSKAH
-171 FIETYGFDPIKMIDL
+171 FVEEYGFDPIKMIDL

-201 GVGEKTAT
+201 GIGEKTAS
-209 KLIIEYGSV
+209 KLIIEYGSI
-218 EGIIDNMESIKGK
+218 EGIIDNKDNIKGK
-231 MGELIREN
+231 MGDLIREN
-239 YKDALMTKE
+239 YNDAILTKK

-253 NSSPIE
+253 NESPIE
-259 ITIDDIDKKDVS
+259 ISVDDIDRK
-271 DELIDFYKDLEFNSF
+271 DELDELMDFYKDLEFNSF
-286 LKNIKIT
+286 LKRKKVNKVEEIDYKI
-293 KVDKN
+293 
-298 SNYKVNDKTNAFID
+298 NDKTNAFITN
-312 KSSIYLEM
+312 SAIHLEM

-327 GKIIGISLSNSNG
+327 GKIIGFGIKNSNG
-340 NFYFDESILEDNDF
+340 LFFFDKDIITDNDF
-354 KKFIEDKNLEKYTYN
+354 KIFMEDESIKKYTYN
-369 YKRLKVSLMYK
+369 YKRLKVALMK
-380 NIFVKGVTFD
+380 NDISVKGVEFD
-390 LELASY
+390 LQLASY
-396 LVDPKTVKD
+396 LIDPKTVKD
-405 DFSKMASFYN
+405 DFAKLVSFYE
-415 YDIALDE
+415 YDLELDE

-434 EKDIYINHIVKKA
+434 EENIYQNHIVKKA
-447 IAINELKDTLINKLK
+447 KAIYDLKDKLVETLKN
-462 EQEQYELFSSIE
+462 QEQYDLFYNIE
-474 VPLSDCLGDMEFSGM
+474 IPLSDCLGDMEFEGI
-489 KIDLEELNR
+489 KIDLEELKR
-498 QKEDIKYRIDNLTK
+498 QKESIKKRIDNLTT

-578 LYSTYLEGIENVVTN
+578 LYSTYLEGIENVVTE

-607 GRLSSVEPNLQNIPI
+607 GRLSSIEPNLQNIPI
-622 RTSEGALIRKIFVP
+622 RTEEGALIRKIFVP
-636 NNDIFVSMD
+636 KNDIFVSMD

-660 KEMIDDFKNDRDIHE
+660 KEMIDDFKNNRDIHE
-675 ETAKFIYGKSS
+675 ETAKFIYKKDS
-686 VTKSERQ
+686 VTKMERQ

-711 ANDLKISNA
+711 ANDLRISNSE
-720 KAKEFMDNYFLRFKE
+720 AKEFMNNYFLRYAE
-735 IKEYMDGVIS
+735 IKEYMEKTIE

-765 LNNSVFMVRE
+765 LSNPVFMVRE

-794 KKAMVLIHEKMKSLN
+794 KNAMVLIHKKLKELN
-809 LKSKLVCQIH
+809 LKSKLVSQIH
-819 DELIF
+819 DELVF
-824 DCVNEEKDLIM
+824 DCIDSEKETVM
-835 KLGKEIMENAFSL
+835 KIGKEIMEEAFKL
-848 NVPLKVSVGEGK
+848 NVPLVVSVGYGK
-860 TLFDA
+860 TLYDA

>member
-1 MPGNN
+1 MAENN
-6 KVILIDGSSFMYK
+6 KVILIDGSSFMYR
-19 AYFALAVVGNF
+19 AYFALASVGNF

-44 FINMMTSILKTTN
+44 FINMMTSILKTN

-96 YIKKYLDLIGIPR
+96 YIKKYLDLVGVPR
-109 YEIPLYEADDIIGTM
+109 YEIPLYEADDIIGTL

-165 EFNKEH
+165 EYNKVH

-209 KLIIEYGSV
+209 KLIVEYGSV
-218 EGIIDNMESIKGK
+218 EGIIENRDTIKGK
-231 MGELIREN
+231 MGDLIREH
-239 YKDALMTKE
+239 YEDALMTKK

-253 NSSPIE
+253 NESPIE
-259 ITIDDIDKKDVS
+259 ITVDDINKKDES
-271 DELIDFYKDLEFNSF
+271 DEIIDFYKDLEFNSF
-286 LKNIKIT
+286 LKKTKIT
-293 KVDKN
+293 KV
-298 SNYKVNDKTNAFID
+298 SNNTDYLINDKTNAFTSN
-312 KSSIYLEM
+312 SSIHLEM

-327 GKIIGISLSNSNG
+327 GNVIGISISNKNG
-340 NFYFDESILEDNDF
+340 NYYFDSNILEDNDF
-354 KKFIEDKNLEKYTYN
+354 KKFLEDEKIEKYTYN
-369 YKRLKVSLMYK
+369 YKRLKVVLMYH
-380 NIFVKGVTFD
+380 NIFIKGVTFD
-390 LELASY
+390 IQLASY
-396 LVDPKTVKD
+396 LIDPKTVKD
-405 DFSKMASFYN
+405 DFSKMVGFYN

-434 EKDIYINHIVKKA
+434 EKNIYVDHIIKKA
-447 IAINELKDTLINKLK
+447 IAINDLKDTLINKLK
-462 EQEQYELFSSIE
+462 EQEQYTLFSNIE
-474 VPLSDCLGDMEFSGM
+474 LPLSDCLGDMEFNGM
-489 KIDLEELNR
+489 KIDLDELHR
-498 QKEDIKYRIDNLTK
+498 QKEDIKNRIDNLTN
-512 DIYEVAGEEFNISST
+512 DIYEVAGCEFNISST
-527 KQLGV
+527 KQLGE
-532 ILFEKLNLPNGKKT
+532 ILFEKLQLPNGKKT

-578 LYSTYLEGIENVVTN
+578 LYSTYLEGIENVVSK

-607 GRLSSVEPNLQNIPI
+607 GRLSSIEPNLQNIPI
-622 RTSEGALIRKIFVP
+622 RTEEGAMIRKIFIP
-636 NNDIFVSMD
+636 NNDIFISMD
-645 YSQIELRMLAHIANV
+645 YSQIELRLLAHIANV
-660 KEMIDDFKNDRDIHE
+660 KEMISDFNNNRDIHE
-675 ETAKFIYGKSS
+675 ETAKFIYKKDS
-686 VTKSERQ
+686 VTKMERQ

-702 IYGMSTWRL
+702 IYGMSVWRL
-711 ANDLKISNA
+711 ANDLRISNNE
-720 KAKEFMDNYFLRFKE
+720 AKEFMNNYFLRYAE
-735 IKEYMDGVIS
+735 IKEYMDSTVNY
-745 FAKENGY
+745 AKENGY

-765 LNNSVFMVRE
+765 LNNPVFMVRE

-794 KKAMVLIHEKMKSLN
+794 KNAMVLIHKKMIELN
-809 LKSKLVCQIH
+809 LKSKLVSQIH
-819 DELIF
+819 DELVF
-824 DCVNEEKDLIM
+824 DCVKDEIEVIEKI
-835 KLGKEIMENAFSL
+835 GKEIMENSFKLS
-848 NVPLKVSVGEGK
+848 VPLVVSTGKGK
-860 TLFDA
+860 TLYEA

>member
-1 MPGNN
+1 MSNDN

-44 FINMMTSILKTTN
+44 FINMMTSILKTN

-67 GKKTFRHDLCETYKD
+67 GKKTFRHELFATYKD

-96 YIKKYLDLIGIPR
+96 YIKKYLDLIGVAR
-109 YEIPLYEADDIIGTM
+109 YEMPLYEADDIIGTL
-124 AKEAEEKG
+124 AKEAESKG

-165 EFNKEH
+165 EYSKAH
-171 FIETYGFDPIKMIDL
+171 FIEEYGFDPIKMIDL
-186 KALMGDPSDNLPGIK
+186 KSLMGDPSDNLPGIK
-201 GVGEKTAT
+201 GIGEKTAS
-209 KLIIEYGSV
+209 KLIIEYGSI
-218 EGIIDNMESIKGK
+218 EGIIDNKDNIKGK
-231 MGELIREN
+231 MGDLIREHFN
-239 YKDALMTKE
+239 DAIMTKK

-253 NSSPIE
+253 NESPIE
-259 ITIDDIDKKDVS
+259 ISVDDIDRKEES
-271 DELIDFYKDLEFNSF
+271 NELIDFYKDLEFNSF
-286 LKNIKIT
+286 LKRT
-293 KVDKN
+293 KVKEVKDIKFI
-298 SNYKVNDKTNAFID
+298 VNDKTNAFIND
-312 KSSIYLEM
+312 SAVHLEM
-320 LDDNYHN
+320 LDENYHT
-327 GKIIGISLSNSNG
+327 GSIIGISICNKNG
-340 NFYFDESILEDNDF
+340 LFYFDNDILEDSNF
-354 KKFIEDKNLEKYTYN
+354 KKFMEDESINKYTYN

-380 NIFVKGVTFD
+380 NIFVKGFSFD
-390 LELASY
+390 LQLASY
-396 LVDPKTVKD
+396 LIDPKTVKD
-405 DFSKMASFYN
+405 DFSKLVSFYE

-422 QIYGKGAKQALP
+422 QIYGKGAKMCLP
-434 EKDIYINHIVKKA
+434 EKNIYMDHITKKA
-447 IAINELKDTLINKLK
+447 LAIYELKDKLIKKLK
-462 EQEQYELFSSIE
+462 EQDQYELFSNIE
-474 VPLSDCLGDMEFSGM
+474 IPLSDCLGDMEYTGM
-489 KIDLEELNR
+489 KVDLEELHR
-498 QKEDIKYRIDNLTK
+498 QKDEIGKRIELLTK
-512 DIYEVAGEEFNISST
+512 DIYEVAGEEFNISSP

-573 RRLTK
+573 RKLTK
-578 LYSTYLEGIENVVTN
+578 LYSTYLEGIENVVN
-593 GFVHTIFLQTQTET
+593 KGFVHTIFLQTQTET
-607 GRLSSVEPNLQNIPI
+607 GRLSSIEPNLQNIPI
-622 RTSEGALIRKIFVP
+622 RTEDGALIRKIFIP
-636 NNDIFVSMD
+636 NNDIFISMD
-645 YSQIELRMLAHIANV
+645 YSQIELRLLAHIANV
-660 KEMIDDFKNDRDIHE
+660 KEMINDFKNNRDIHE
-675 ETAKFIYGKSS
+675 ETAKYIYKKDS

-711 ANDLKISNA
+711 ATDLKISNSE
-720 KAKEFMDNYFLRFKE
+720 AKEFMNKYFERYEE
-735 IKEYMDGVIS
+735 IKKYMDGVVD

-765 LNNSVFMVRE
+765 LNNPVFMVRE

-794 KKAMVLIHEKMKSLN
+794 KNAMVLIHKKMKELN
-809 LKSKLVCQIH
+809 LKSKIVSQIH
-819 DELIF
+819 DELVF
-824 DCVNEEKDLIM
+824 DVTNDEIDTIIKY
-835 KLGKEIMENAFSL
+835 GKEIMENSFKL
-848 NVPLKVSVGEGK
+848 NVPLVVSVGKGK

>member
-1 MPGNN
+1 MANDN
-6 KVILIDGSSFMYK
+6 KVILIDGSSFMYR
-19 AYFALAVVGNF
+19 AYFALASVGNF

-44 FINMMTSILKTTN
+44 FINMMTSILKTN

-67 GKKTFRHDLCETYKD
+67 GKKTFRHELCATYKD

-96 YIKKYLDLIGIPR
+96 YIKKYLDLVGVAR

-124 AKEAEEKG
+124 AKEAEAKG

-141 KDLLQLITDNVTV
+141 KDLLQLITDNTTV

-165 EFNKEH
+165 EYSKAH
-171 FIETYGFDPIKMIDL
+171 FIEEYGFDPIKMIDL
-186 KALMGDPSDNLPGIK
+186 KSLMGDPSDNLPGIK

-218 EGIIDNMESIKGK
+218 EGIIENKDNIKGK
-231 MGELIREN
+231 MGDLIREH
-239 YKDALMTKE
+239 YEDALMTKK

-253 NSSPIE
+253 NESPIE
-259 ITIDDIDKKDVS
+259 ITVDDINKKDES

-286 LKNIKIT
+286 LKKT
-293 KVDKN
+293 KVKTVKEIN
-298 SNYKVNDKTNAFID
+298 FKVNDKTNAFI
-312 KSSIYLEM
+312 SESAIHLEM
-320 LDDNYHN
+320 LEENYHN
-327 GKIIGISLSNSNG
+327 GKVIGLSIFNKNG
-340 NFYFDESILEDNDF
+340 SFYFDSDILTDF
-354 KKFIEDKNLEKYTYN
+354 NFKNFIEDESIKKYTYN
-369 YKRLKVSLMYK
+369 YKRLKVVLMY
-380 NIFVKGVTFD
+380 NNLSIKGVTFD
-390 LELASY
+390 LQLASY
-396 LVDPKTVKD
+396 LIDPKTVKD
-405 DFSKMASFYN
+405 DFSKLVSFYE

-434 EKDIYINHIVKKA
+434 KKEIYMNHITKKA
-447 IAINELKDTLINKLK
+447 QAIYELKDTLIDKLK
-462 EQEQYELFSSIE
+462 NQEQFNLFSNIE
-474 VPLSDCLGDMEFSGM
+474 IPLSDCLGDMEFSGM
-489 KIDLEELNR
+489 KVDLDELHK
-498 QKEDIKYRIDNLTK
+498 QKTEIGKRIELLTK

-573 RRLTK
+573 RKLTK
-578 LYSTYLEGIENVVTN
+578 LYSTYLEGIENVITK

-607 GRLSSVEPNLQNIPI
+607 GRLSSIEPNLQNIPI
-622 RTSEGALIRKIFVP
+622 RTEDGALIRKMFVP
-636 NNDIFVSMD
+636 NNDLFISMD
-645 YSQIELRMLAHIANV
+645 YSQIELRLLAHIANV
-660 KEMIDDFKNDRDIHE
+660 KEMINDFKNNKDIHE
-675 ETAKFIYGKSS
+675 ETAKYILKKES
-686 VTKSERQ
+686 VTKTERQ

-711 ANDLKISNA
+711 ANDLKISNSEA
-720 KAKEFMDNYFLRFKE
+720 KSFMDKYFERYSE
-735 IKEYMDGVIS
+735 IKEYMENTVN

-765 LNNSVFMVRE
+765 LNNPVFMVRE

-786 QGSAADLI
+786 QGSAADLM
-794 KKAMVLIHEKMKSLN
+794 KNAMVLIHKKMKELN
-809 LKSKLVCQIH
+809 LKSKLVSQIH

-824 DCVNEEKDLIM
+824 DVVESEKDEII
-835 KLGKEIMENAFSL
+835 KLGKDIMENAFKL
-848 NVPLKVSVGEGK
+848 NVPLIVSVGMGK

>member
-1 MPGNN
+1 MADKN
-6 KVILIDGSSFMYK
+6 KIILIDGSSFMYK

-82 GRRPMDDEMRMQIP
+82 GRKPMEDEMRMQIP
-96 YIKKYLDLIGIPR
+96 YIKKYLDLVGVPR
-109 YEIPLYEADDIIGTM
+109 YEIPLYEADDIIGTI

-132 YKVSIYSSD
+132 YEVSIYSSD
-141 KDLLQLITDNVTV
+141 KDLLQLITDKVTV

-165 EFNKEH
+165 EYSKSH

-201 GVGEKTAT
+201 GIGEKTAS

-218 EGIIDNMESIKGK
+218 EGIIENRDNIKGK
-231 MGELIREN
+231 MGDLIREH
-239 YKDALMTKE
+239 YEDALMTKK

-253 NSSPIE
+253 NESPIE
-259 ITIDDIDKKDVS
+259 ITVDDIDRKDES
-271 DELIDFYKDLEFNSF
+271 DELNDFYRELEFNSF
-286 LKNIKIT
+286 LKKT
-293 KVDKN
+293 KVTKVEDTKYALN
-298 SNYKVNDKTNAFID
+298 DKVNAFVD
-312 KSSIYLEM
+312 KSSVYLEM

-327 GKIIGISLSNSNG
+327 GKIIGFGIANKNG
-340 NFYFDESILEDNDF
+340 SFYFDSDIINDSDF
-354 KKFIEDKNLEKYTYN
+354 KKFMEDENIEKYTYN
-369 YKRLKVSLMYK
+369 FKRLKVSLMYK
-380 NIFVKGVTFD
+380 NIFVKGITFD
-390 LELASY
+390 IELASY
-396 LVDPKTVKD
+396 LIDPKTVKD
-405 DFSKMASFYN
+405 DFSKMVSFYN
-415 YDIALDE
+415 YEMPLDE
-422 QIYGKGAKQALP
+422 QIYGKGAKLALP
-434 EKDIYINHIVKKA
+434 EKEIYYNHITKKA
-447 IAINELKDTLINKLK
+447 VAILELKDTLINKLK
-462 EQEQYELFSSIE
+462 EQDQYELFSNIE
-474 VPLSDCLGDMEFSGM
+474 IPLSDCLGDMEFDGM
-489 KIDLEELNR
+489 KIDLEELHR
-498 QKEDIKYRIDNLTK
+498 QKDEIKERIDNLTN

-607 GRLSSVEPNLQNIPI
+607 GRLSSIEPNLQNIPI
-622 RTSEGALIRKIFVP
+622 RTTEGALIRKIFIP
-636 NNDIFVSMD
+636 SNDVFVSMD
-645 YSQIELRMLAHIANV
+645 YSQIELRLLAHIANV
-660 KEMIDDFKNDRDIHE
+660 KEMIDDFKNNRDIHE
-675 ETAKFIYGKSS
+675 ETAKFIYKKDS
-686 VTKSERQ
+686 VTKTERQ

-702 IYGMSTWRL
+702 IYGMSNWRL
-711 ANDLKISNA
+711 ANDLRISNA
-720 KAKEFMDNYFLRFKE
+720 EAKEFMDNYFLRFNE
-735 IKEYMDGVIS
+735 IKEYMNNTVE

-765 LNNSVFMVRE
+765 LSNPVYMVRE

-794 KKAMVLIHEKMKSLN
+794 KNAMVLIHKKMKEMN
-809 LKSKLVCQIH
+809 LKSKLVSQIH
-819 DELIF
+819 DELVF
-824 DCVNEEKDLIM
+824 DCTNDEKDIIM
-835 KLGKEIMENAFSL
+835 NLGKEIMEHAFTL

-860 TLFDA
+860 TLYDA